1 MTPPTD
7 PPCPATDARALGQEA
22 VLRAAERFLADTSEA
37 ITPDT
42 PAPALLRYAA
52 LYRSH
57 LAALVATSR
66 RLDRCGGRHG
76 RT

>member
-7 PPCPATDARALGQEA
+7 RPCAVTDARALIQDIA
-22 VLRAAERFLADTSEA
+22 VRAAERFLADTSEA
-37 ITPDT
+37 VTPDT
-42 PAPALLRYAA
+42 PAPALLCYAA
-52 LYRSH
+52 LYRAH

-66 RLDRCGGRHG
+66 CLNTSGGQEG

>member
-7 PPCPATDARALGQEA
+7 RPCAAADARALVQDTA
-22 VLRAAERFLADTSEA
+22 LRAAERFLADTSEA

-42 PAPALLRYAA
+42 PAPILLRYAG
-52 LYRSH
+52 LYRAH
-57 LAALVATSR
+57 LAALVAGSR
-66 RLDRCGGRHG
+66 RLDTNVGRHG

>member
-7 PPCPATDARALGQEA
+7 RPCAATDTRALVRETA
-22 VLRAAERFLADTSEA
+22 LRAAERFLADTSEA
-37 ITPDT
+37 VTPDT
-42 PAPALLRYAA
+42 PAPALLCYAA
-52 LYRSH
+52 LYRAH

-66 RLDRCGGRHG
+66 RLDTCGGQPG